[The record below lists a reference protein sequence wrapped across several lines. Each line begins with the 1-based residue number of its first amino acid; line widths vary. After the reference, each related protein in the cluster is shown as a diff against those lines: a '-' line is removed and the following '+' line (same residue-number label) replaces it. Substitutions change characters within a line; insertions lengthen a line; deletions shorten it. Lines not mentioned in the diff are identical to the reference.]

1 MKILLGFILT
11 ALLASAL
18 PAQPDTLHLSLKEA
32 VALARRDAPGVQ
44 IAKTAFSN
52 NYWRYQAFLAN
63 YNMNADASVAENQL
77 NLQASAERLRNFL
90 GIQRAVY
97 FQLTSPGELPGFE
110 VDAERALQYARAHR
124 SETIA
129 LACSAIRSASH
140 GST

>member
-1 MKILLGFILT
+1 
-11 ALLASAL
+11 
-18 PAQPDTLHLSLKEA
+18 
-32 VALARRDAPGVQ
+32 
-44 IAKTAFSN
+44 
-52 NYWRYQAFLAN
+52 
-63 YNMNADASVAENQL
+63 MNADASVAENQL